1 MTIIAIIIKIIVQ
14 SVPSIST
21 NFINNSLY
29 ICTISYL
36 DDISVGNIMQK
47 LENTI
52 NKKARQ
58 HVATWKFPFGRND
71 SIAIIF

>member
-29 ICTISYL
+29 TCTISYL
-36 DDISVGNIMQK
+36 DDVSVGNIIQK

-52 NKKARQ
+52 N
-58 HVATWKFPFGRND
+58 VV
-71 SIAIIF
+71 IAVEFTHPL